1 MQWLVRTIYKD
12 GTSRYWGPFATANDA
27 AEFAVKTFDAEVE
40 WSVCPLR
47 K

>member
-27 AEFAVKTFDAEVE
+27 AEFADAEVE
-40 WSVCPLR
+40 WSVCTLR